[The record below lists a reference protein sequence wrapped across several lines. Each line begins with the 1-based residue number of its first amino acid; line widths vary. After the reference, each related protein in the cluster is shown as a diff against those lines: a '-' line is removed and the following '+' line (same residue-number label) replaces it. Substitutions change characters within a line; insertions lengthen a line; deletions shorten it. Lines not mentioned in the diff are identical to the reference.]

1 MESVIAKTYAKAILE
16 RNDFEDFYS
25 NLLELSLAF
34 ASNKFI
40 DILNSYEIKQGKKLE
55 FILSLLDNPSD
66 AFKNFINLIVDNKRE
81 MLIPE
86 ITKELSEQKAL
97 KENTFLGQVYS
108 KEQLSAEEIKNL
120 EEKLSAK
127 FNAKIRLDSKI
138 SDSDSVKIS
147 LDGLGYEISFSMQS
161 LKAKMNE
168 YILKA
173 I

>member
-1 MESVIAKTYAKAILE
+1 MEKVIAKTYAKAILE
-16 RNDFEDFYS
+16 RNDFENFYS
-25 NLLELSLAF
+25 NLLELSSAF

-40 DILNSYEIKQGKKLE
+40 DILNSYEIKQDKKLE
-55 FILSLLDNPSD
+55 LILSLLNNPSD
-66 AFKNFINLIVDNKRE
+66 AFKNFMNLIVDNKRE

-86 ITKELSEQKAL
+86 ITKELSEQKAS

-108 KEQLSAEEIKNL
+108 KEKLSEEEIKNL
-120 EEKLSAK
+120 EEKLSLK

-138 SDSDSVKIS
+138 SDNDSVKIS

>member
-16 RNDFEDFYS
+16 RKDFENFYS
-25 NLLELSLAF
+25 NLLQLSSAF
-34 ASNKFI
+34 ASDKFVS
-40 DILNSYEIKQGKKLE
+40 ILNAYELKQEKKLD

-66 AFKNFINLIVDNKRE
+66 AFKNFMSLVVGNNRE
-81 MLIPE
+81 MLIPS

-97 KENTFLGQVYS
+97 KENEFLGQVYS
-108 KEQLSAEEIKNL
+108 KEKLSEEEIKNL
-120 EEKLSAK
+120 EEKLSLK

-138 SDSDSVKIS
+138 SDNDSVKIS

>member
-1 MESVIAKTYAKAILE
+1 MEKVIAKTYAKAILE

-25 NLLELSLAF
+25 NLLELSSAF

-40 DILNSYEIKQGKKLE
+40 DILNSYEIKQDKKLE
-55 FILSLLDNPSD
+55 LILSLLNNPSD

-108 KEQLSAEEIKNL
+108 KEKLSEEEIKNL
-120 EEKLSAK
+120 EEKLSLK

-138 SDSDSVKIS
+138 SDNDSVKIS

>member
-1 MESVIAKTYAKAILE
+1 MEKVIAKTYAKAILE
-16 RNDFEDFYS
+16 RNDFENFYS
-25 NLLELSLAF
+25 NLLELSSAF

-40 DILNSYEIKQGKKLE
+40 DILNSHEIKQDKKLE
-55 FILSLLDNPSD
+55 LILSLLNNPSD

-86 ITKELSEQKAL
+86 ITKELSEQKAS

-108 KEQLSAEEIKNL
+108 KEKLSEEEIKNL
-120 EEKLSAK
+120 EEKLSLK

-138 SDSDSVKIS
+138 SDNDSVKIS

-161 LKAKMNE
+161 LKAKMND

>member
-1 MESVIAKTYAKAILE
+1 MEKVIAKTYAKAILE
-16 RNDFEDFYS
+16 RNDFENFYS
-25 NLLELSLAF
+25 NLLELSSVF

-40 DILNSYEIKQGKKLE
+40 DILNSYEIKQDKKLE
-55 FILSLLDNPSD
+55 LILSLLDNPSD

-86 ITKELSEQKAL
+86 IIKELSEQKAS

-108 KEQLSAEEIKNL
+108 KEKLSEEEIKNL
-120 EEKLSAK
+120 EEKLSLK

-138 SDSDSVKIS
+138 SDNDSVKIS